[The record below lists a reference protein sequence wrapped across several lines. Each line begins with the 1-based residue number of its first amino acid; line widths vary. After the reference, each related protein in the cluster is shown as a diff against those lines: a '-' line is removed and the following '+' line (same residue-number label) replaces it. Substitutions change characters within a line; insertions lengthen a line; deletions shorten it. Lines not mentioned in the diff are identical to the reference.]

1 MVAHV
6 LRLRAVE
13 ALAPYRS
20 HRLLRAV
27 VVLVCVV
34 IATGLGVWG
43 ALALASL
50 PVDTA
55 RVVTVVAGSLLA
67 LAFFIAPAGSA
78 RPDPLDPASFA
89 LLPVPRSGVALGGAL
104 ASVIS
109 VPILAVVAFD
119 IGLAT
124 ASIAH
129 GAPAWIAVAGV
140 ACHVFTCALFA
151 RLGYAALVR
160 IRLGGR
166 TREGAVLA
174 VLIGIAVVVP
184 AVSYALSASWQLGA
198 PALAIR
204 VADVLAVTPIG
215 AAAGLITGGSTAIS
229 IVAIATLVAA
239 AAGWALIVRR
249 AFSSLPQAPGAQR
262 SGLGWL
268 GVFPRTATGAIGA
281 RGVIYWAADV
291 RYLANL
297 VIIPVAGLL
306 PIVPLLIAGV
316 PADIVALV
324 PLPIIAAFIGW
335 IAHNDLAY
343 DSEALWLHL
352 VTGVRGIADRLGRL
366 VPVTLFAIP
375 VLSATIALTAS
386 FADAWDHLPALIGV
400 ALALTLT
407 GFGLSSISSA
417 AAPYAV
423 ARPGD
428 SPFRQPQR
436 LGARGAIAPTLVLIL
451 TVAAAVPTMIPAVET
466 LLGGAQLDDDVL
478 LRGAV
483 TGVGALVVGVL
494 IGALVFQRRGHLL
507 VDVGRAL

>member
-1 MVAHV
+1 M
-6 LRLRAVE
+6 
-13 ALAPYRS
+13 
-20 HRLLRAV
+20 
-27 VVLVCVV
+27 
-34 IATGLGVWG
+34 
-43 ALALASL
+43 
-50 PVDTA
+50 
-55 RVVTVVAGSLLA
+55 
-67 LAFFIAPAGSA
+67 
-78 RPDPLDPASFA
+78 
-89 LLPVPRSGVALGGAL
+89 
-104 ASVIS
+104 
-109 VPILAVVAFD
+109 
-119 IGLAT
+119 
-124 ASIAH
+124 
-129 GAPAWIAVAGV
+129 
-140 ACHVFTCALFA
+140 
-151 RLGYAALVR
+151 
-160 IRLGGR
+160 
-166 TREGAVLA
+166 
-174 VLIGIAVVVP
+174 
-184 AVSYALSASWQLGA
+184 
-198 PALAIR
+198 
-204 VADVLAVTPIG
+204 
-215 AAAGLITGGSTAIS
+215 
-229 IVAIATLVAA
+229 
-239 AAGWALIVRR
+239 
-249 AFSSLPQAPGAQR
+249 
-262 SGLGWL
+262 
-268 GVFPRTATGAIGA
+268 FPRTATGAIGA

-386 FADAWDHLPALIGV
+386 FADAWEHLPTLIGV

-436 LGARGAIAPTLVLIL
+436 LGARGAIALTLVLIL

>member
-1 MVAHV
+1 M
-6 LRLRAVE
+6 
-13 ALAPYRS
+13 
-20 HRLLRAV
+20 
-27 VVLVCVV
+27 
-34 IATGLGVWG
+34 
-43 ALALASL
+43 
-50 PVDTA
+50 
-55 RVVTVVAGSLLA
+55 
-67 LAFFIAPAGSA
+67 
-78 RPDPLDPASFA
+78 
-89 LLPVPRSGVALGGAL
+89 
-104 ASVIS
+104 
-109 VPILAVVAFD
+109 
-119 IGLAT
+119 
-124 ASIAH
+124 
-129 GAPAWIAVAGV
+129 
-140 ACHVFTCALFA
+140 
-151 RLGYAALVR
+151 
-160 IRLGGR
+160 
-166 TREGAVLA
+166 LA

-386 FADAWDHLPALIGV
+386 FADAWEHLPTLIGV